1 MQENDEYIKLI
12 ADLMDLR
19 LQLIYL
25 LQQQQSMSEDLK
37 TIRKESADLKEEIL
51 SKPME
56 SVTDEDCNKLQESK
70 SKLQVMLEI
79 FDMYEKMYVKK
90 NRKSLEIQ
98 KKIEQYC
105 KRHNKSLPSW
115 IKKQI

>member
-1 MQENDEYIKLI
+1 
-12 ADLMDLR
+12 
-19 LQLIYL
+19 
-25 LQQQQSMSEDLK
+25 
-37 TIRKESADLKEEIL
+37 
-51 SKPME
+51 
-56 SVTDEDCNKLQESK
+56 
-70 SKLQVMLEI
+70 MLEI